1 MELKAKLSIEQ
12 LQSAKNINDL
22 LSEED
27 SEKIGNTVFEGYE
40 TDKRSRA
47 GWERKTKSALELA
60 QQITKEKSTPWRNA
74 SNVKFPLLTIAAL

>member
-27 SEKIGNTVFEGYE
+27 SEKIGNTVFEGY
-40 TDKRSRA
+40 
-47 GWERKTKSALELA
+47 
-60 QQITKEKSTPWRNA
+60 
-74 SNVKFPLLTIAAL
+74 